1 MFRLKNAQQPKI
13 CVNFFFF
20 GFLSAD
26 SQRSPN
32 KKSGSQTASLTLFR
46 FVSFSDGKITSNI

>member
-1 MFRLKNAQQPKI
+1 MFRLKNAQRPKI
-13 CVNFFFF
+13 FVNFFFF

-32 KKSGSQTASLTLFR
+32 KKSGSQPASLTLFR
-46 FVSFSDGKITSNI
+46 FVSFSDGKTSNI